1 MLRLR
6 RALTRHGSITPF
18 PEPASSTIAT
28 EARCSDVSRRF
39 FAKLAILDV
48 TKGTVIEWK
57 GKPAVVTSMIHTKG
71 LARQLGKVEL
81 QLRDLRSGSKISS
94 KMSPNDSLETL
105 DVRTRQMDVL
115 YTDAETVHVMDPD
128 SYEQLALPR
137 ALVGELVA
145 KKITEGEKIRV
156 VDLEGA
162 VVTAMGPDKL
172 LADKEKKRS
181 TTICG

>member
-1 MLRLR
+1 
-6 RALTRHGSITPF
+6 
-18 PEPASSTIAT
+18 
-28 EARCSDVSRRF
+28 
-39 FAKLAILDV
+39 
-48 TKGTVIEWK
+48 
-57 GKPAVVTSMIHTKG
+57 
-71 LARQLGKVEL
+71 
-81 QLRDLRSGSKISS
+81 
-94 KMSPNDSLETL
+94 
-105 DVRTRQMDVL
+105 MDVL
-115 YTDAETVHVMDPD
+115 YTDAEAVHVMDPD

>member
-81 QLRDLRSGSKISS
+81 QLRDLRSGSKISTGVIAAPLSRSS
-94 KMSPNDSLETL
+94 KACAISANLYSL
-105 DVRTRQMDVL
+105 
-115 YTDAETVHVMDPD
+115 
-128 SYEQLALPR
+128 
-137 ALVGELVA
+137 
-145 KKITEGEKIRV
+145 I
-156 VDLEGA
+156 
-162 VVTAMGPDKL
+162 
-172 LADKEKKRS
+172 KRS
-181 TTICG
+181 YGSRPA